1 MLTVKRFLL
10 GILTI
15 FLGACSMF
23 QRPATPQPT
32 PLPATPTLAVP
43 TPVIPT
49 PLPDAPGIS
58 PEDVRNSE
66 YQLGFSDQIRTVQLT
81 DGKYQENSADGTGY
95 LSVSVTDFI
104 ARGDL
109 NGDGENE
116 AVAIVAEDYGG
127 SGTFV
132 FLAVYQYLNDKA
144 VFLTSIF
151 LDDRPRI
158 NHLAVEKGEIFV
170 DIVIHGKD
178 DPMCCPT
185 LATTRKYLLNGV
197 NLILTNY
204 TTETPAGQPREIT
217 IDAPVEGAQVSG
229 IVRLLGNITIAPFEN
244 NLVYRVY
251 DLGGVELS
259 AGPVN
264 VEATDLGAPGRF
276 EKAIDLGN
284 IITNTTVR
292 IEVQDINVADGSL
305 FAMDSVMLLVR

>member
-43 TPVIPT
+43 TPVVPT

-229 IVRLLGNITIAPFEN
+229 IIRLLGNITIAPFEN